1 MPECQHCSSDRI
13 MSINAKCSDR
23 CMIEYKDMERCDYVP
38 RYLGLGGGDYVKFEF
53 CLDCGRIQGD
63 FPMEEIDEL

>member
-1 MPECQHCSSDRI
+1 
-13 MSINAKCSDR
+13 
-23 CMIEYKDMERCDYVP
+23 MIEYKDMERCDYVP

-53 CLDCGRIQGD
+53 CLECGRIQGD